1 MIDRALILR
10 LLRRSFLL
18 LSLLVFHPAVMAQ
31 STAMLQGTIVDQ
43 LGAVVPDAKI
53 VLRNRATRVERTT
66 QTDSAGRYQIAALP
80 VGSYRVEV
88 QAPGWQTQVAKNVTL
103 EVSQTTIRNFQLT
116 VGSIS
121 QEITVTDGPP
131 AIESATITVGQ
142 VVNQRTVQ
150 ELPLNGRHFVELG
163 LLISGSV
170 VSPQDTT
177 NLVTR
182 PTRGQGAFGF
192 HTAGNRA
199 ETVNFMINGI
209 NLNDMATN
217 IITFQPSIATVQE
230 FKVDNSTFS
239 AEYGRNSGAIV
250 NIATRSGNNQVHG
263 ETFEFLRNETFDARN
278 FFDQTKPP
286 FKRNQFGVA
295 VGGPIHKN
303 RTFFFA
309 TYEGLRQ
316 RQELTM
322 NSGVLSDAERA
333 QVTDLAVRKL
343 LNLIPRANAFV
354 AGGPRFIGPAS
365 APSDLDQWTGDVG
378 HELTTRDHLHA
389 YYAIQQD
396 SRGEPTDGSAT
407 IPNFGDVFQ
416 IRHQVFTLNESRI
429 FGPNFVNEMRMG
441 FNRVNATIRHKTEV
455 NPADF
460 GINNGIT
467 EPIGLPQI
475 TVGGIGLSFG
485 GPITVPQGRA
495 DTTVVFSDTV
505 NYLRGPHSSKFGGEI
520 RRFEGNIFMI
530 HPGLFGFAN
539 PADFIRGNANS
550 FSIVQGKRS
559 SSIDATALGLF
570 VQDSFK
576 WRTNVTLELGLRYEL
591 SATPTERFNRFVVFD
606 PLTVSLVRVG
616 SGIDRIYHTNHKLQ
630 PRVGFS
636 WDPFKTGRTSVRGAY
651 AVLYDQP
658 TTLMVGGPTTNPPLA
673 TPLSITG
680 AVRFDNALSVASATA
695 IAPASVA
702 RDFDDAYVQSWNL
715 NVQREIK
722 PGLGAMIGYFGSKGT
737 HLLIFRNINQIT
749 KGLRPFPKLSATS
762 PILPGSSLGNITEAD
777 SAGISS
783 YNALWAAVNK
793 RLTRGLQF
801 NASYTWSKSLDY
813 NSLSRQGVVVQDSLK
828 IRDDRGLSDF
838 DARHRFVIN
847 WLYEL
852 PWRGSQLI
860 EGWQISGISQLQ
872 SGNPINILAGNPL
885 AIAGTPIGG
894 ATIATFTGLATLRP
908 DVIGSIRTVG
918 SPTQWFT
925 NIVCDPR
932 DPSGCPASAVF
943 ALPVKLQ
950 GGASVFHFGNL
961 GRNVVI
967 GPGFSNT
974 DLSVLKDTKVSESL
988 RLQFRAEIFDIFNHA
1003 TFGQPGP
1010 IAQVGSSS
1018 LGVISNTRFPTGD
1031 SGSSRQIQ
1039 FAVKLIF

>member
-1 MIDRALILR
+1 MKPRALFLR
-10 LLRRSFLL
+10 LLTTAIVVLL
-18 LSLLVFHPAVMAQ
+18 LLVTHLTATAQ
-31 STAMLQGTIVDQ
+31 SNATLQGTVSDQ
-43 LGAVVPDAKI
+43 SGAVVPNAKVI
-53 VLRNRATRVERTT
+53 VRNRATGVERIT
-66 QTDSAGRYQIAALP
+66 QTDGTGHYQVAAVP
-80 VGSYRVEV
+80 VGNYRVEV
-88 QAPGWQTQVAKNVTL
+88 QAPGWQTQILNNLTL
-103 EVSQTTIRNFQLT
+103 EVSQTTIQNFQLE
-116 VGSIS
+116 VGNLTK
-121 QEITVTDGPP
+121 EIIVTAEAPLV
-131 AIESATITVGQ
+131 ETATITVGQ
-142 VVNQRTVQ
+142 VINQRTVQ
-150 ELPLNGRHFVELG
+150 EIPLNGRHFVELG
-163 LLISGSV
+163 LLIPGSV
-170 VSPQDTT
+170 TSPQDTT

-250 NIATRSGNNQVHG
+250 NIATRSGSNQFHGEAFEFIRNQV
-263 ETFEFLRNETFDARN
+263 FDARN
-278 FFDQTKPP
+278 FFDQAKPP

-295 VGGPIHKN
+295 IGGPLWKN
-303 RTFFFA
+303 RTFFFF

-322 NSGVLSDAERA
+322 NSGVLSDDERA
-333 QVTDLAVRKL
+333 RVTDPTVRKL
-343 LNLIPRANAFV
+343 LDLIPRANTFV
-354 AGGPRFIGPAS
+354 AGGPRFIGSAS
-365 APSDLDQWTGDVG
+365 APSDLDQWTGDMS
-378 HELTTRDHLHA
+378 HELTKKDHLHA

-407 IPNFGDVFQ
+407 IPNFGDVFR
-416 IRHQVFTLNESRI
+416 IRHQVFTLNEAHT
-429 FGPNFVNEMRMG
+429 FGPNLVNEMRLG
-441 FNRVNATIRHKTEV
+441 FNRVKATISHKTQV

-460 GINNGIT
+460 GIDNGIT

-495 DTTVVFSDTV
+495 DTTMALSDTV
-505 NYLRGPHSSKFGGEI
+505 NFLRGPQSFKFGGEI
-520 RRFEGNIFMI
+520 RRFDGNIFMI
-530 HPGLFGFAN
+530 HPGLFGFNSA
-539 PADFIRGNANS
+539 ADFIKGNANS

-559 SSIDATALGLF
+559 SSIDVTALGLF

-576 WRTNVTLELGLRYEL
+576 WRKNVMVELGLRYEL
-591 SATPTERFNRFVVFD
+591 NGTPTERFDRFVVFD
-606 PLTVSLVRVG
+606 PLTISLVRVG
-616 SGIDRIYHTNHKLQ
+616 SGIDRIYHPNHKLQ
-630 PRVGFS
+630 PRLGFS
-636 WDPFKTGRTSVRGAY
+636 WDPFRTGKTAVRGAY

-658 TTLMVGGPTTNPPLA
+658 TTFMVGALTTNPPLA

-680 AVRFDNALSVASATA
+680 PVRFDNALAVARATA

-715 NVQREIK
+715 NIQREIK
-722 PGLGAMIGYFGSKGT
+722 AGLGAMIGYFGSKGT
-737 HLLIFRNINQIT
+737 HLLIFRNLNQIT
-749 KGLRPFPKLSATS
+749 NGLRPFPKLSATS
-762 PILPGSSLGNITEAD
+762 PILPASTLGNITEAD

-801 NASYTWSKSLDY
+801 SASYTWSKSLDY
-813 NSLSRQGVVVQDSLK
+813 NSLSRQGVVVQDSFNL
-828 IRDDRGLSDF
+828 RGDRGLSDF
-838 DARHRFVIN
+838 DARHRFVVN

-852 PWRGSQLI
+852 PGRRHRLI
-860 EGWQISGISQLQ
+860 EGWQISGITQLQ
-872 SGNPINILAGNPL
+872 SGNPINILASG
-885 AIAGTPIGG
+885 ADIALFTGM
-894 ATIATFTGLATLRP
+894 ATIRP
-908 DVIGSIRTVG
+908 DVIGDLKNIGNPS
-918 SPTQWFT
+918 QWFT
-925 NIVCDPR
+925 NMVCDPR
-932 DPSGCPASAVF
+932 DPKGCPAGAVF
-943 ALPVKLQ
+943 ALPVKFEN
-950 GGASVFHFGNL
+950 GNSVFHFGNL
-961 GRNVVI
+961 GRNVLI

-974 DLSVLKDTKVSESL
+974 DFSVLKNTKLSESL
-988 RLQFRAEIFDIFNHA
+988 GLQLRAEIFDIFNHA
-1003 TFGQPGP
+1003 NFGQPGP

-1018 LGVISNTRFPTGD
+1018 FGVISNTRFPTGD